1 MKKKLTAIL
10 LAWFLGIFGAHQF
23 YLGNTKRGIWYLVG
37 SIFCPTLIVVW
48 VFCLIDIIKFF
59 KCPEEEFD
67 ATFAVKK
74 EEAAA

>member
-37 SIFCPTLIVVW
+37 TVLCLFWFVW
-48 VFCLIDIIKFF
+48 VFCIIDIIKYI
-59 KCPEEEFD
+59 KCSEEDFD